1 MTSSPILDQFNVPV
15 IKQAPLSDYTTF
27 RLGGCCRA
35 LLNCHTPQELELT
48 VGKLIEE
55 KLPFILIGGGSNLV
69 VSDEGL
75 DCFVI
80 RYFSKEPLI
89 KREDH
94 DLIVS
99 GSTVLDDL
107 AECAAEAGLEGLN
120 YTTGIP
126 GTVGGAV
133 IGNAGAFGK
142 QVGDVLVSA
151 TLLDVRTGQ
160 KKNVKHEDL
169 GFTYRDSNLKKSG
182 DILMDVR
189 FALVPGNRED
199 LVKERHDILKIRG
212 EKHPNLETEPCAGSF
227 FRNIEPTSSAGKRQA
242 TGYFLEQAGG
252 KNLKHGGAVI
262 FAHHANII
270 VKSKDCTAQDVYEL
284 SNMMAKLAKDAFD
297 LDLVR
302 EVRFVGNFKGRPP
315 EIKEMIW

>member
-1 MTSSPILDQFNVPV
+1 MTSLPILDQLNISV
-15 IKQAPLSDYTTF
+15 IKQAPLVDYTTF

-35 LLNCHTPQELELT
+35 LLNCHTPEELERT

-75 DCFVI
+75 DCLVI
-80 RYFSKEPLI
+80 RYLSKEPLI
-89 KREDH
+89 KQEGN

-107 AECAAEAGLEGLN
+107 AHFAAEAGLEGLN

-133 IGNAGAFGK
+133 VGNAGAFGK
-142 QVGDVLVSA
+142 QVGDVLVAA
-151 TLLDVRTGQ
+151 TLLDVKTGKKKIVRQ
-160 KKNVKHEDL
+160 KDL
-169 GFTYRDSNLKKSG
+169 GFAYRDSDLKKSG
-182 DILMDVR
+182 DILLDVR
-189 FALVPGNRED
+189 FALVPGQRDN
-199 LVKERHDILKIRG
+199 LIKERHDILNIRA
-212 EKHPNLETEPCAGSF
+212 EKHPHFETEPCAGSF
-227 FRNIEPTSSAGKRQA
+227 FRNIEPTSRAGNRQA
-242 TGYFLEQAGG
+242 AGYFLEQAGG
-252 KNLKHGGAVI
+252 KSLKYGGAVI

-270 VKSKDCTAQDVYEL
+270 IKSKDCTAQDVFEL
-284 SNMMAKLAKDAFD
+284 SKMMAQLAKDKFN

-302 EVRFVGNFKGRPP
+302 EVRFVGNFQGKPA
-315 EIKEMIW
+315 EIKDMIW